1 MPCRCAPLHNLKI
14 MREIFLAIFLLFTFV
29 VHSQTE
35 SIKLPEKD
43 GIINYEE
50 IISVDSALKDEL
62 YKRAKLWVINSFKNE
77 KNGTSTSDKELGEIK
92 GTGLFTI
99 LKDQNVLFSFRISI
113 KDFKYKYI
121 FYDFIYLDNNGNK
134 TKTDLQYYY
143 DYYKSG
149 KKLGRGMMTK
159 YVKESK
165 NKIDFLISSI
175 NASMTKQET
184 DW

>member
-1 MPCRCAPLHNLKI
+1 
-14 MREIFLAIFLLFTFV
+14 MRKLFFALSLLFSFA
-29 VHSQTE
+29 VHGQTDQ
-35 SIKLPEKD
+35 IKLPEKD

-50 IISVDSALKDEL
+50 IITVDSTTKDEL

-77 KNGTSTSDKELGEIK
+77 KNVTSTDEKELGEIK

-99 LKDQNVLFSFRISI
+99 LKDQDVLFSFRISV
-113 KDFKYKYI
+113 KDSRFKYT

-159 YVKESK
+159 YLKESK
-165 NKIDFLISSI
+165 DKIESLISSLKT
-175 NASMTKQET
+175 SLTKKET
-184 DW
+184 EW